1 MAEGNGA
8 DLGHIVAMLGDVL
21 AGQETIRRDLSQLKD
36 ETQREFAAVRMDIA
50 LVKQDLTLVKQDMM
64 LVKQDMML
72 VKRDLASVKQDVA
85 SVRQE
90 VALYHSSVMG
100 HGIALSE
107 LQARLQRVEEHLNL
121 PPLTPH

>member
-8 DLGHIVAMLGDVL
+8 NLGHIVAMLGDVL
-21 AGQETIRRDLSQLKD
+21 TGQEVIRRDLSQLKD
-36 ETQREFAAVRMDIA
+36 ETRQEFAAVRTEIT
-50 LVKQDLTLVKQDMM
+50 LVKQDLM
-64 LVKQDMML
+64 LVKQDVML
-72 VKRDLASVKQDVA
+72 VKRHLASVKQDVA

>member
-50 LVKQDLTLVKQDMM
+50 LVKQDLA
-64 LVKQDMML
+64 L

-100 HGIALSE
+100 HGIALTE